1 MKKLSAILMI
11 TVVGL
16 TLLIS
21 CSSDEIELRTAA
33 VESTE
38 AIPETAVADIE
49 EMNENSDV
57 SSAGLPENLEKC
69 TAYSEEFVHPFS
81 GEELTREIVG
91 LNADGL
97 CEYKEEMP
105 GDGLMTCA
113 YSEETRIVMA
123 EYYEDQIRYSSFP
136 AMRITYTLN
145 GKSVENPLDEVM
157 KNGNCTI
164 SGY

>member
-11 TVVGL
+11 TIVGL
-16 TLLIS
+16 TMLSS
-21 CSSDEIELRTAA
+21 CTSDENKIRTDT

-38 AIPETAVADIE
+38 AIPETAATE
-49 EMNENSDV
+49 ETDENPDV
-57 SSAGLPENLEKC
+57 SSSGLPGNLEKC

-81 GEELTREIVG
+81 GEELTRKVVG

-105 GDGLMTCA
+105 GDGLMTCT
-113 YSEETRIVMA
+113 YSEKTRKVIA
-123 EYYEDQIRYSSFP
+123 QYYKDQALSSSF
-136 AMRITYTLN
+136 AGTNTMYVLN
-145 GKSVENPLDEVM
+145 GKSVKNPLDEAM
-157 KNGNCTI
+157 KNGDCII